1 MTRSAMT
8 AAIKATNPPRL
19 NFAYT
24 EPRPSHN
31 TRLARAVAAARQ
43 GGSSAASIAELDA
56 ATELL
61 TKRQRAAYVL
71 KKRADEARVTQLRG
85 IFAAY
90 DEDRDGVLSSSREL
104 PVALMALGIEPSE
117 KMMQHFSLSSPSGN
131 VDLSSFVRV
140 CMSKAVSTSASS
152 FLGSSSD
159 NKPSTMSEP
168 TNEAETTEK
177 RIEVLFFAF
186 DPSRTGRVSLQVLL
200 HVLAEV
206 DSPTALTVDEIQELL
221 KMTGILNETTM
232 RDPRTLYSM
241 DVDYK
246 AFVKHLLFSPRGGAS
261 SSSST
266 TSLQL
271 SNPPPPP
278 LARPPPS
285 ASLSTPYYRVQTK

>member
-1 MTRSAMT
+1 MTRSNIAK
-8 AAIKATNPPRL
+8 AIPPKL
-19 NFAYT
+19 NLVT
-24 EPRPSHN
+24 EPRLSHN
-31 TRLARAVAAARQ
+31 TRLSRAVAAARA
-43 GGSSAASIAELDA
+43 GGSSAASIAEVEA

-61 TKRQRAAYVL
+61 TRRQSAAYVL
-71 KKRADEARVTQLRG
+71 KRRADEARVTQLRG

-117 KMMQHFSLSSPSGN
+117 KMLQHFSLSSPSGN
-131 VDLSSFVRV
+131 VDLSTFIRV
-140 CMSKAVSTSASS
+140 CMAKAVSNSASAY
-152 FLGSSSD
+152 LGSPDKLGNIPDISS
-159 NKPSTMSEP
+159 
-168 TNEAETTEK
+168 EAETTEK
-177 RIEVLFFAF
+177 RIEVLFLAF

-246 AFVKHLLFSPRGGAS
+246 AFIRHLLFSH
-261 SSSST
+261 SSST
-266 TSLQL
+266 TERGVKTTAVVASSATQL
-271 SNPPPPP
+271 P
-278 LARPPPS
+278 RPPPS

>member
-1 MTRSAMT
+1 MTRSAT
-8 AAIKATNPPRL
+8 AAALKTAVPPRL
-19 NFAYT
+19 NFAYA
-24 EPRPSHN
+24 EPRPNHN

-90 DEDRDGVLSSSREL
+90 DEDRDGVLSATREL

-131 VDLSSFVRV
+131 VDLATFVRV
-140 CMSKAVSTSASS
+140 CMSKAVSNSASA
-152 FLGSSSD
+152 FLVS
-159 NKPSTMSEP
+159 PSKSGGVSEP
-168 TNEAETTEK
+168 SSEAETTEK
-177 RIEVLFFAF
+177 RIEVLFQAF

-206 DSPTALTVDEIQELL
+206 DSPTALTVEEIQELL

-246 AFVKHLLFSPRGGAS
+246 AFVKHLLFSPGGGAS
-261 SSSST
+261 GSTTTTT
-266 TSLQL
+266 TSLQVP
-271 SNPPPPP
+271 NPPQS
-278 LARPPPS
+278 LLRPPPS
-285 ASLSTPYYRVQTK
+285 ASLSTPYYRVQTR